1 MKILLIGNGGRE
13 HCLAEKLAKSA
24 STEKLFCL
32 PGNPGIFDY
41 AEPVGL
47 RMNDYKGISKFCV
60 ENSIDLVVVGPE
72 SPLADGITDILAENN
87 IKCFGPTKS
96 AAQLECSKLFAKKFM
111 HKYNIPTAKFH
122 KFSSENKDQAMDYI
136 EKHSY
141 PMVIKADGLAAGK
154 GVIVA
159 KSPYEAK
166 AAVIDMFKGKF
177 NEAGKIIVIEEF
189 LEGEEASILAI
200 SDGNDYFLLPHS
212 QDHKRI
218 YDNNEGPNTGGM
230 GAYSPTKVINNEI
243 LNKIEEQV
251 IKPTL
256 EGLKED
262 KTPFIGCLYAGMM
275 IKDGNVSV
283 VEFNVRFGDPE
294 TQAVLALVEGDFA
307 KLLYSAVSGKLDK
320 NAVKI
325 KNDLFSCCVVLAS
338 KGYPMSFE
346 KGFEIKG
353 LEDVDKKI
361 ASIYQAGTSL
371 ENGKLLT
378 DGGRVLSVVTIDN
391 SLEKARNKNYDAVEK
406 INYKNKYFRK
416 DISLKGL

>member
-13 HCLAEKLAKSA
+13 HCLAEKLANSA
-24 STEKLFCL
+24 STEKLYCL

-47 RMNDYKGISKFCV
+47 RTNDYKGIAKFCI
-60 ENSIDLVVVGPE
+60 ENSIDMVVVGPE

-87 IKCFGPTKS
+87 IKCFGPTK
-96 AAQLECSKLFAKKFM
+96 AAAELECSKLFAKKFM
-111 HKYNIPTAKFH
+111 HKCNIPTAKFQ
-122 KFSSENKDQAMDYI
+122 KFCSENKDQAIEYI
-136 EKHSY
+136 EKNSY

-159 KSPYEAK
+159 KTPYEAK
-166 AAVIDMFKGKF
+166 ATVIDMFKGKF
-177 NEAGKIIVIEEF
+177 KEAGKIIVIEEF
-189 LEGEEASILAI
+189 LKGEEASILAI

-218 YDNNEGPNTGGM
+218 YDYDEGPNTGGM
-230 GAYSPTKVINNEI
+230 GAYSPTKVINSEI
-243 LNKIEEQV
+243 LKKIEEQV

-256 EGLKED
+256 EGMKED
-262 KTPFIGCLYAGMM
+262 GTPFIGCLYAGMM
-275 IKDGNVSV
+275 IKDGNVNV

-307 KLLYSAVSGKLDK
+307 KLLYSAACGKLDK
-320 NAVKI
+320 SAVKI
-325 KNDLFSCCVVLAS
+325 NNELFSCCVVLAS

-353 LEDVDKKI
+353 LGKDSKKKMLHLF
-361 ASIYQAGTSL
+361 GRTSL
-371 ENGKLLT
+371 ENGK
-378 DGGRVLSVVTIDN
+378 
-391 SLEKARNKNYDAVEK
+391 Y
-406 INYKNKYFRK
+406 
-416 DISLKGL
+416 